1 MGVPCVTLRGG
12 GHAHNV
18 GVSLLGAVG
27 LAGRG
32 GGEEGGGGW
41 VADTEEQYIEFA
53 VGGGCV
59 RGCGKSGST

>member
-32 GGEEGGGGW
+32 GGEEGLGW
-41 VADTEEQYIEFA
+41 VADTEEQYIELV

-59 RGCGKSGST
+59 RGWGKSGST